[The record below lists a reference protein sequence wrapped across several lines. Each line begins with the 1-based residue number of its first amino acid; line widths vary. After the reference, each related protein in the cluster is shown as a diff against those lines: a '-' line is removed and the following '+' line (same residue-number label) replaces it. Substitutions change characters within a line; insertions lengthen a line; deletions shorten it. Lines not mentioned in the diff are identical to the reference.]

1 MMYLGDFEE
10 GQDINFGFSTYDAD
24 GESVTI
30 TSSDGIR
37 IFRDD
42 STSGDTDPGTLSV
55 DAYFTGAHKVFVDGD
70 DSYLDDGCDYI
81 VVLENAVIAAKT
93 VNLVIAHFSIE
104 NRVTAPSA
112 TAIVNAIEASGSS
125 VDQILVDTGTTLPA
139 LISAGCTGTGSITFT
154 YTLTETIGGAAIP
167 DAKVWATSDIGGNTV
182 VASGR
187 TNASGEVVFYLD
199 ADTYYIWRQKSSYNF
214 TNPDTEVVS

>member
-10 GQDINFGFSTYDAD
+10 GQDFNFGFSTYDAD

-55 DAYFTGAHKVFVDGD
+55 DAYFTGAHNVFVDGGD
-70 DSYLDDGCDYI
+70 NYLEDGSDYI

-104 NRVTAPSA
+104 NRWPSNDTILANTNVIKNILEGDEAIDTTVTPWAVVITNKISDAELVRKSLKDTAGANITSTA
-112 TAIVNAIEASGSS
+112 TVIGQKVE
-125 VDQILVDTGTTLPA
+125 PA
-139 LISAGCTGTGSITFT
+139 
-154 YTLTETIGGAAIP
+154 
-167 DAKVWATSDIGGNTV
+167 
-182 VASGR
+182 
-187 TNASGEVVFYLD
+187 
-199 ADTYYIWRQKSSYNF
+199 
-214 TNPDTEVVS
+214 